1 MFQAKCKGIAMARR
15 LWPRI
20 AAFTLILTCAT
31 GVLVAAGLAE
41 ETARQADPSQQVAP
55 SDR

>member
-1 MFQAKCKGIAMARR
+1 MARR